1 LPTCLALCHPGA
13 PIPEFHPLSNP
24 YPPPTHFPDPARPI
38 EEHSQ
43 VAAGSAYL
51 FLCRQ
56 QILRTLRY
64 AINRKPDSLL
74 KFLKAPGGL
83 AGMGAPAAAAAPSS
97 AEGAESA
104 VDGVPFWWCPWIHD
118 YALVLGCLK
127 HGYLCL
133 NLIRS
138 DKTLPLNQEK
148 IQKHVLLSFSTKL
161 GEMAAVQFPSQQ
173 TAKSAEDERLL
184 LQLAISQFPSKET
197 LDQRMKRICLELTR
211 EHSRGH
217 PLCARIWQ
225 TAAAQT
231 ASLSAAEDNDPAPEQ
246 EQEEDTHLHHDGVE
260 EASASVPMDEQ
271 NSLGGGAEPEAATA

>member
-1 LPTCLALCHPGA
+1 
-13 PIPEFHPLSNP
+13 
-24 YPPPTHFPDPARPI
+24 
-38 EEHSQ
+38 
-43 VAAGSAYL
+43 
-51 FLCRQ
+51 
-56 QILRTLRY
+56 
-64 AINRKPDSLL
+64 
-74 KFLKAPGGL
+74 
-83 AGMGAPAAAAAPSS
+83 
-97 AEGAESA
+97 
-104 VDGVPFWWCPWIHD
+104 
-118 YALVLGCLK
+118 
-127 HGYLCL
+127 
-133 NLIRS
+133 
-138 DKTLPLNQEK
+138 
-148 IQKHVLLSFSTKL
+148 
-161 GEMAAVQFPSQQ
+161 MAAVQFPSQQ